1 MRALLQYFIFRDLKI
16 HATRSVLTI
25 AGIAL
30 GVAAFVSMI
39 LINQSLLLSFERAI
53 DAVAGKAKLEVTGPK
68 SGFSESI
75 LDSIRENP
83 DVKSAIPVL
92 ETTAFL
98 ENPKGGALLVLGI
111 DPFSDTEVRSFHLE
125 ETEEDPL
132 LLIVKLDSILLSQ
145 ATADRLHVKVGDK
158 IELST
163 SAKTHPFTVRG
174 LLKLEGPVKAL
185 GGQIAVMDIVAAQ
198 IAFGKEGKL
207 DRIDIVPRA
216 EVNLYSFQEDL
227 QQKIGVTLK
236 VGSPKLRSQQFEKN
250 LFFLRM
256 TLFTMGVLSIFVGI
270 FLIFNTMSTAIVQRR
285 HEIGILRGIGATR
298 RSILGTICM
307 EALLYGIIGSGIG
320 LFLGVV
326 LAKGMIQN
334 VTGTVSAMYTPATY
348 TDIRPSVW
356 ILFIG
361 FSVGAVST
369 LLSGLYPAIR
379 AAQISPL
386 EAIREYGAEKQVQK
400 KIRYSLFMGV
410 SLFLTSIVLARFQP
424 QGGMTFPIYG
434 TISLIGILLSL
445 IFLTPSAIKA
455 FAKLARFLSLR
466 FFEITTLLAAENLPR
481 RSARTAVTVTA
492 LAVSLSIMTHI
503 SILLQSLRRDL
514 NTWIEDVIPAE
525 LFVTSGSTLVGPL
538 SNPLTL
544 ELAEELQTLPE
555 VEAINRVRLNRIDY
569 QGDEVVLGVLDLK
582 ITAQYHEDSSVS
594 KYYVGG
600 NRKKALEVINSNEP
614 AVLIS
619 ENFSQKY
626 GPKTGETLVLKTPK
640 GERSFKVAGVMI
652 DYTSEQGV
660 VYVDWSQYLPLWEDP
675 LAESFNMYLKPHTNA
690 HALREKILA
699 RWGNQYPIIVTTKKE
714 FHKEA
719 TTILDQSFGAAH
731 ALQIVALMIALV
743 GIVNTLLA
751 AVLERTREIGVL
763 RALGGTRAQCRQM
776 ILTEA
781 LMMGILGS
789 VMGIASGSTTA
800 AIDLFV
806 TTRQML
812 GMTIHYFFP
821 AWLPVTAISTS
832 ILTAVI
838 AGFYPAYRATR
849 IDPVEAMRYE

>member
-1 MRALLQYFIFRDLKI
+1 
-16 HATRSVLTI
+16 
-25 AGIAL
+25 
-30 GVAAFVSMI
+30 MI
-39 LINQSLLLSFERAI
+39 LINRSLLLSFERAI
-53 DAVAGKAKLEVTGPK
+53 DAVAGKAKLEITGPK
-68 SGFSESI
+68 SGFDETV
-75 LDSIRENP
+75 LDRAREHP
-83 DVKSAIPVL
+83 DVESALPVL

-98 ENPKGGALLVLGI
+98 EKPKGGALLVLGI
-111 DPFSDTEVRSFHLE
+111 DPFSDQEARSFRLE

-145 ATADRLHVKVGDK
+145 ATAKRLNVKVGDK

-163 SAKTHPFTVRG
+163 SSKIRPFTVRG

-198 IAFGKEGKL
+198 IAFGKEGKF
-207 DRIDIVPRA
+207 DRIDIIPRA
-216 EVNLYSFQEDL
+216 GVPLQSLQDDL
-227 QQKIGVTLK
+227 QRQIGATLK
-236 VGSPKLRSQQFEKN
+236 VGPPKLRSQQLEKN

-256 TLFTMGVLSIFVGI
+256 TLFTMGILAIFVGV

-298 RSILGTICM
+298 RSILGTICL
-307 EALLYGIIGSGIG
+307 EALLYGMIGGGIG
-320 LFLGVV
+320 LFLGIA

-334 VTGTVSAMYTPATY
+334 VAGTVSAMYTPANY
-348 TDIRPSVW
+348 ADIRPSTG
-356 ILFIG
+356 ILL
-361 FSVGAVST
+361 VGYAVGVFST

-386 EAIREYGAEKQVQK
+386 EAIKEYSTEKSIRR
-400 KIRYSLFMGV
+400 KIRYSLAAGIL
-410 SLFLTSIVLARFQP
+410 LFLSSIALARFQP
-424 QGGMTFPIYG
+424 QGGMTFPLYG
-434 TISLIGILLSL
+434 TLALIGILLSL
-445 IFLTPSAIKA
+445 IFLSPSAIHV
-455 FAKLARFLSLR
+455 FGRGIRSLSIRFSDINSL
-466 FFEITTLLAAENLPR
+466 IAAENLPR

-503 SILLQSLRRDL
+503 SILLQSLRKDL
-514 NTWIEDVIPAE
+514 NTWIADVIPAE

-544 ELAEELQTLPE
+544 NLAEELRTLPE

-569 QGDEVVLGVLDLK
+569 QENEIVLGVLDLQ
-582 ITAQYHEDSSVS
+582 ITAQHHEDSSVS

-600 NRKKALEVINSNEP
+600 NRKETLKILNSGEP

-626 GPKTGETLVLKTPK
+626 GPRARDTLVLNTPK
-640 GERSFKVAGVMI
+640 GERPFKVAGVMI

-660 VYVDWSQYLPLWEDP
+660 VYLDWSEYLPLWEDP
-675 LAESFNMYLKPHTNA
+675 LADSFNLYLKPNTSPNE
-690 HALREKILA
+690 LREKVLE
-699 RWGNQYPIIVTTKKE
+699 RWGNEYPIIVTTKKE
-714 FHKEA
+714 FHQEA

-731 ALQIVALMIALV
+731 ALQMVALIIALV

-763 RALGGTRAQCRQM
+763 RALGATRSQCRRM
-776 ILTEA
+776 ILMEA
-781 LMMGILGS
+781 MMMGILGS
-789 VMGIASGSTTA
+789 IIGIASGSTTA

-821 AWLPVTAISTS
+821 IGLPVIAISTS

-838 AGFYPAYRATR
+838 AGLYPAHRATR
-849 IDPVEAMRYE
+849 VDPTEAMRYE